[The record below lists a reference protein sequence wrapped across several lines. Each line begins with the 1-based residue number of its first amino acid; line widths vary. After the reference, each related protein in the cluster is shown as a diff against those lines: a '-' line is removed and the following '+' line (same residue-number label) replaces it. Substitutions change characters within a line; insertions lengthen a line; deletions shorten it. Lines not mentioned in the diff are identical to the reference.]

1 MTARACR
8 RRARAANIQ
17 QCGGLTFALQG
28 SHQMKKR
35 LIRAL
40 VTGAGTGSS
49 ANLMRALRTISP
61 KPHVVG
67 VNHDRFVLKLSI
79 ADANY
84 ICPDPDGGEFC
95 DALLGIIKRERI
107 NVVMATNDN
116 VVKVLSDQRRRF
128 PVDLLL
134 PRRET
139 IDLCQDKYALNVL
152 LRRKNVPAPRSFA
165 VKSLRSLE
173 NIFARF
179 SDKGLL
185 WCRARHGSR
194 SLAGTPVANIEQARA
209 WITQWRDLQGIK
221 VSDFTLAEYLPGRH
235 FMVQSLWHKGTMLRT
250 QAVEA
255 LSYFAAGNNPSG
267 IFSLSNLAKTVA
279 APEAVKVALSAV
291 EAVEKTPS
299 GTFFIELREA
309 ANGVPS
315 ITEINAGRFPSGV
328 TALLAIGK
336 DNMVAAFAAA
346 ATGSKV
352 AVATEPY
359 GSALEYYMVRDID
372 ATPAVF
378 AAAELLGGTGGRA
391 VSPRTRGGL
400 SVAPFGVV

>member
-1 MTARACR
+1 
-8 RRARAANIQ
+8 
-17 QCGGLTFALQG
+17 
-28 SHQMKKR
+28 MKKR
-35 LIRAL
+35 LVRAL

-49 ANLMRALRTISP
+49 ANLMRALRTMSP

-84 ICPDPDGGEFC
+84 ICPDPDGDEFC
-95 DALLGIIKRERI
+95 ETLLTIIKRERI

-116 VVKVLSDQRRRF
+116 VVKALSENRRRF
-128 PVDLLL
+128 PIDLLL

-139 IDLCQDKYALNVL
+139 IALCQDKYALNVH
-152 LRRKNVPAPRSFA
+152 LRRKNVPAPRSFE
-165 VKSLRSLE
+165 VNSLRNLE
-173 NIFARF
+173 KIFARF

-185 WCRARHGSR
+185 WCRARGGSR
-194 SLAGTPVANIEQARA
+194 SLAGTPVANVEQARA
-209 WITQWRDLQGIK
+209 WISQWRDLQGVK
-221 VSDFTLAEYLPGRH
+221 VSEFTLAEYLPGRH
-235 FMVQSLWHKGTMLRT
+235 FMVQSLWHKGTMIRT

-279 APEAVKVALSAV
+279 APEAVKVAVSAV
-291 EAVEKTPS
+291 QAVEKAPS

-336 DNMVAAFAAA
+336 DNMVEAFVAA
-346 ATGSKV
+346 ATGAKIRV
-352 AVATEPY
+352 ASEPY
-359 GSALEYYMVRDID
+359 GSASEYYMVRDID
-372 ATPAVF
+372 ALPIVF
-378 AAAELLGGTGGRA
+378 PAAELLKEAGQRA
-391 VSPRTRGGL
+391 ISPRRRAGL
-400 SVAPFGVV
+400 SASPFGVV

>member
-1 MTARACR
+1 
-8 RRARAANIQ
+8 
-17 QCGGLTFALQG
+17 
-28 SHQMKKR
+28 MKKP
-35 LIRAL
+35 LVRAL

-49 ANLMRALRTISP
+49 ANLMRALRMISP

-67 VNHDRFVLKLSI
+67 VNHDRFVLKLSV
-79 ADANY
+79 ADTNY
-84 ICPDPDGGEFC
+84 IAPDPDSGGFC
-95 DALLGIIKRERI
+95 DALLDIIKREKI

-116 VVKVLSDQRRRF
+116 VVKALSDNRRRF
-128 PVDLLL
+128 SIDLLL

-139 IDLCQDKYALNVL
+139 IALCQDKYALNVH
-152 LRRKNVPAPRSFA
+152 LRRKNVPAPRSFE
-165 VKSLRSLE
+165 VKSLRGLE
-173 NIFARF
+173 KIFARF
-179 SDKGLL
+179 SEEGLL
-185 WCRARHGSR
+185 WCRARGGSR

-209 WITQWRDLQGIK
+209 WITQWRDLQGVK

-235 FMVQSLWHKGTMLRT
+235 FMVQSLWHEGTMIRT

-279 APEAVKVALSAV
+279 APEAVMVALSAV
-291 EAVEKTPS
+291 EAVEKKPS

-336 DNMVAAFAAA
+336 DNMVESFVAA
-346 ATGSKV
+346 ATGAKV
-352 AVATEPY
+352 RVAAEPY
-359 GSALEYYMVRDID
+359 GSASEYYMVRDID
-372 ATPAVF
+372 ALPTVF
-378 AAAELLGGTGGRA
+378 PAAELLKEADQRA
-391 VSPRTRGGL
+391 ISPRRRADLSVSPT
-400 SVAPFGVV
+400 GVV